1 MVRND
6 NYKYIEEKLAILAH
20 RINTNGKLNDM
31 SLHLRSENF
40 YMHFLNNLYGWKL
53 ENFNDTEHNAA
64 AIDLICHENKI
75 VIQVSS
81 TNTKDKVE
89 KSLAKDKI
97 KDYLNYNFK
106 FLSISKDAGE
116 LRSKTFVNKYGILF
130 NPKVDIIDNL
140 SLLNEID
147 GLEVVPQN
155 LIYKFIKDEL
165 GREIDPVQ
173 KDTAIAYVINV
184 ISKVPISTFDSSAN
198 TIDFKIDQKIDY
210 NDLVSGRDI
219 IEDFSVNSYWLEEKY
234 SELDNEAVNRSASI
248 LQNIKGIYDIEKRK
262 SSNADEVF
270 FNVIGQ
276 VKALVMSSSNFDPL
290 YDEEL
295 DMCIKTVVVDAFLRC
310 KIFKNPS
317 VKNAVA

>member
-1 MVRND
+1 MIRND
-6 NYKYIEEKLAILAH
+6 NYKYIEERLAILAH

-40 YMHFLNNLYGWKL
+40 YMHFLNNLYGWEL
-53 ENFNDTEHNAA
+53 ENFNDSEQNAA
-64 AIDLICHENKI
+64 AIDLICHKNKI

-81 TNTKDKVE
+81 TNTKEKID

-106 FLSISKDAGE
+106 FLSISKDAGN
-116 LRSKTFVNKYGILF
+116 LRSQTFVNKHGILF

-140 SLLNEID
+140 SLLNKID
-147 GLEVVPQN
+147 GLKIIPQN

-165 GREIDPVQ
+165 GREVDPVQ
-173 KDTAIAYVINV
+173 KDTALATVINV
-184 ISKVPISTFDSSAN
+184 ISKVPIATFDSSVN
-198 TIDFKIDQKIDY
+198 SIDFKIDQKIDY
-210 NDLVSGRDI
+210 NDLISGRDI
-219 IEDFSVNSYWLEEKY
+219 IEDFSVNSTWLEEKY
-234 SELDNEAVNRSASI
+234 SELDNDAVNRSASI
-248 LQNIKGIYDIEKRK
+248 LQNIKGIYDIEKRR

-270 FNVIGQ
+270 LNVIGQ
-276 VKALVMSSSNFDPL
+276 VKALVISSTNFDPL

-295 DMCIKTVVVDAFLRC
+295 DMCVNTVVVDAFLRC

-317 VKNAVA
+317 IKNAVA